1 MSSDKQDLPLS
12 EYSFRLTDV
21 DVRLYVHQ
29 DLIFSDNSV
38 PEEDQGPKSNMK
50 LPEHYSV
57 FRPTKSIIVSE
68 QF

>member
-1 MSSDKQDLPLS
+1 VSSDKQDLPLS

-50 LPEHYSV
+50 LPEYFSV
-57 FRPTKSIIVSE
+57 FRQARFTIV
-68 QF
+68 